1 MAYLDTSVLAAY
13 YCPEQLSDAVGRVL
27 GDITTPTIS
36 PLVEIELCSALS
48 LKVRTRELDVSSARI
63 IISRFQADITSSLY
77 ELIDIGPREFQLAR
91 NWLSSFSSPL
101 RTLDALHL
109 AAAFCND
116 LELITADKPLMAAA
130 KHFSVRCHLVT
141 K

>member
-1 MAYLDTSVLAAY
+1 LTD
-13 YCPEQLSDAVGRVL
+13 G
-27 GDITTPTIS
+27 
-36 PLVEIELCSALS
+36 
-48 LKVRTRELDVSSARI
+48 
-63 IISRFQADITSSLY
+63 LY
-77 ELIDIGPREFQLAR
+77 EPIDIGPREFQLAR

-101 RTLDALHL
+101 RTLNALHL

-116 LELITADKPLMAAA
+116 LELITTDKPLMAAA

>member
-48 LKVRTRELDVSSARI
+48 LKVRTRELDVSSARV

-77 ELIDIGPREFQLAR
+77 ELIDVGPREFQLGAKLVEQFFLAVADTR
-91 NWLSSFSSPL
+91 CTAFSRRILQRSGTDY
-101 RTLDALHL
+101 RG
-109 AAAFCND
+109 
-116 LELITADKPLMAAA
+116 
-130 KHFSVRCHLVT
+130 
-141 K
+141 

>member
-13 YCPEQLSDAVGRVL
+13 YCPEQLSDVVGRVL

-48 LKVRTRELDVSSARI
+48 LKVRTRELDVFSARI

-77 ELIDIGPREFQLAR
+77 DLIDISPREFQLAR

-116 LELITADKPLMAAA
+116 QELITTDKPLMTAA